1 MHIYHGFEKASKNAL
16 KKLLKMLMSGSNRMA
31 TCRSAHTLLANSIDN
46 PSRHILQVI
55 FSPNVIDTPS
65 KHVLGNNL
73 YIKNGIF

>member
-1 MHIYHGFEKASKNAL
+1 MHIYHGFEKASKNAFL
-16 KKLLKMLMSGSNRMA
+16 MA

-73 YIKNGIF
+73 HIKNGIF